1 MPVAMSHKKTHLP
14 APCIIESG
22 IIVNKDDIRRL
33 LNDLNRVRYIHTIDG
48 EDQNEG
54 EGWMLEV
61 FSDPN
66 QATLVAN
73 DYIYINIE
81 SFDYLSL
88 KKSPTGE
95 TYFDLTQDTRRLR
108 LIPIKNSDQ
117 IPEMTDHLD
126 VAALEEML
134 TQVLSAKWDVQLDE
148 DNPF

>member
-1 MPVAMSHKKTHLP
+1 MSHKKTHLP

>member
-1 MPVAMSHKKTHLP
+1 MSHEKTNLP

-22 IIVNKDDIRRL
+22 IIVNKEDIRRL
-33 LNDLNRVRYIHTIDG
+33 LNDLNRVRYIHSIDG
-48 EDQNEG
+48 KHQNEG

-66 QATLVAN
+66 QATMVAN

-88 KKSPTGE
+88 QKSPTGE

-108 LIPIKNSDQ
+108 LIPIKNSQ
-117 IPEMTDHLD
+117 GLPEMSDRLD